1 MKNIEKTKL
10 IFVNLCDILIEIGFY
25 ISILTLLYI
34 KIIPLTYQ
42 AIGAS
47 ISLFFW
53 LIKSILQSKASYIHY
68 PWNLTLTILNIWCW
82 LSLIWSVNTQNTV
95 NYSAIFSAGSL
106 LSIMLSSN
114 ITKKFQI
121 TRITI
126 FLSVI
131 GTIISIKSIAP
142 ALPTYISALKS
153 GQFSGETFLF
163 RKTVL
168 PRIGYTFGEANTLGG
183 FYALLIPYL
192 FSIIFFGSDIVKSD
206 KTLNKIFKFFCKL
219 FGYPIIILFLITLM
233 MTSSRGAILGL
244 IASLLFI
251 FFVRRNKQTNL
262 ILLLIILI
270 LLTLPQIRNFL
281 GYIYAGIVDE
291 SRIIIW
297 LNSLELIKIF
307 PFTGVGLGNF
317 KIAYSL
323 YFGEEMMHAHNIYLN
338 TAAELGLPG
347 FIMLVILSVQIIA
360 FGIIFTKQKEDKFYY
375 ALNLGLTSMAFGFII
390 RCLTDFTL

>member
-1 MKNIEKTKL
+1 
-10 IFVNLCDILIEIGFY
+10 
-25 ISILTLLYI
+25 
-34 KIIPLTYQ
+34 
-42 AIGAS
+42 
-47 ISLFFW
+47 
-53 LIKSILQSKASYIHY
+53 
-68 PWNLTLTILNIWCW
+68 
-82 LSLIWSVNTQNTV
+82 
-95 NYSAIFSAGSL
+95 
-106 LSIMLSSN
+106 
-114 ITKKFQI
+114 
-121 TRITI
+121 
-126 FLSVI
+126 
-131 GTIISIKSIAP
+131 
-142 ALPTYISALKS
+142 
-153 GQFSGETFLF
+153 
-163 RKTVL
+163 
-168 PRIGYTFGEANTLGG
+168 
-183 FYALLIPYL
+183 
-192 FSIIFFGSDIVKSD
+192 
-206 KTLNKIFKFFCKL
+206 
-219 FGYPIIILFLITLM
+219 

-251 FFVRRNKQTNL
+251 FFVRRNKKTNL